1 MKNELNLL
9 FNALLYYTRI
19 PVPKNICYSEIN
31 QSKAFRY
38 FPLIGIFSGGIGAL
52 VFYTSNFLL
61 PVSISVLFAIGVM
74 IQITGAIHEDGFA
87 DFFDGFGGGAT
98 QESILRIMKDSHTG
112 VYGSI
117 SISLLMLFKYLS
129 LTEIHEAEIPVV
141 LIGAHSIS
149 RLFPVYLINFS
160 QYVRT
165 DLCKSAHT
173 KRKID
178 GITLTIATIIAFL
191 PLVLFSL
198 EFVAVYITVSFAILI
213 LYRRYLHKKIG
224 GFTGDTLGAIQQI
237 TEVVFYIAYIS
248 ILKI

>member
-1 MKNELNLL
+1 L
-9 FNALLYYTRI
+9 F
-19 PVPKNICYSEIN
+19 
-31 QSKAFRY
+31 
-38 FPLIGIFSGGIGAL
+38 
-52 VFYTSNFLL
+52 

-74 IQITGAIHEDGFA
+74 ILITGAIHEDGFA
-87 DFFDGFGGGAT
+87 DFFDGFGGGVT

-129 LTEIHEAEIPVV
+129 LTEIHEAEIPIV

-237 TEVVFYIAYIS
+237 TEVGFYIAYLSIS
-248 ILKI
+248 KI